1 MNRLNAVLLV
11 VLVFSAMAVV
21 TAQHISRQ
29 LYIELG
35 REQKLARQLDVD
47 YDKLLLEQSTWGA
60 HSLVER
66 AATTRL
72 DMHLPAPREVQVI
85 APKGGT

>member
-11 VLVFSAMAVV
+11 VLVISAMAVV
-21 TAQHISRQ
+21 SAQHVSRQ
-29 LYIELG
+29 LYIELN

-47 YDKLLLEQSTWGA
+47 YGKLLLEQSTWGA
-60 HSLVER
+60 HALVER